1 MRNRAVLF
9 LLHTLSWLLLSSDTC
24 HGMESDIQCLKT
36 LRNQLQDPN
45 KYLDSW
51 TFDNKSEGFICKF
64 NGIECWH
71 PDESKVLNIRL
82 SNMGLRGQFP
92 SSLQNCSSMT
102 GLDLSNNDLSGP
114 LPGKVD
120 HIIPFVVTLDLSS
133 NNFSG
138 NLPDALGNC
147 TYLNVLNLQHNQ
159 FSGRIPWQLG
169 LLSRLTTFNVAD
181 NPLSGQIPTFINK
194 TFGPENFANTGL
206 CGKPLK
212 DCVGPPKK
220 SHTGVIIGAAVG
232 GIIFAIIIIAVVMLF
247 ALRRKS
253 KKKKDEDLEGNKCT
267 KRLEETKGIK
277 ASSINKKGFHILVS

>member
-36 LRNQLQDPN
+36 LRNQLQDPY

-92 SSLQNCSSMT
+92 SSLQNCTSMT

-138 NLPDALGNC
+138 NLPDALGNI
-147 TYLNVLNLQHNQ
+147 TYLNILNLPYNQ
-159 FSGRIPWQLG
+159 FSGQIPWQVGRLAR
-169 LLSRLTTFNVAD
+169 LSTFNVAN
-181 NPLSGQIPTFINK
+181 NPLSGQIPTFTNQSS
-194 TFGPENFANTGL
+194 FPAENFANTGL

-232 GIIFAIIIIAVVMLF
+232 GITFAIIVFAVVLLF

-277 ASSINKKGFHILVS
+277 AS